1 MKVSQNG
8 INLIKKFEGCE
19 LKPYLC
25 PAGVLTIGYGHTKG
39 VKRGT
44 TITYEQ
50 AEQYLKED
58 IAPCERVLNAMG
70 INFRQNQFDALIS
83 WLFNLGAG
91 NFNSST
97 LKKYIVAHKSDEEI
111 TDQIIRWNKSGGKP
125 LNGLSRRRVAEA
137 NMFLGR
143 ELYYF
148 DEKTHSIEKK
158 Q

>member
-39 VKRGT
+39 VKKGT

-58 IAPCERVLNAMG
+58 IAPCERVLNAMNV
-70 INFRQNQFDALIS
+70 NFRQNQFDALIS

-97 LKKYIVAHKSDEEI
+97 LKKYIVANKSDEEI

-148 DEKTHSIEKK
+148 DEKTHTIQKK